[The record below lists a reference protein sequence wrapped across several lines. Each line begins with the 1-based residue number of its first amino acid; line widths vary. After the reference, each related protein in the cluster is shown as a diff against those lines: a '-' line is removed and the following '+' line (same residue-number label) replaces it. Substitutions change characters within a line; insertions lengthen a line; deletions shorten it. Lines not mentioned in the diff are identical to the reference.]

1 MSRQILYM
9 KCDAYVESDQE
20 DVYLKDIASLQ
31 CADEHV
37 LAKCKAIKVW
47 HFKCGKKAG
56 KKVLKKNS
64 EMKNMQTRV
73 VICCLNLVEK
83 IEKICPE
90 VQVEIV
96 GETDVVLEH
105 ETQKKQGL
113 LCWLKVVLVC
123 LVCFFGT
130 AFTIMAYHNDIGI
143 RNVFADVYRIIMNR
157 EPKGINPLEVSY
169 SIGLGSGILIFFNH
183 VGNLKIT
190 DDPTPIEVSMKNYE
204 RDVNQALVDVAGRK
218 GEEVEV

>member
-1 MSRQILYM
+1 MPGQLLYM
-9 KCDAYVESDQE
+9 KCDAYVESKQE

-31 CADEHV
+31 CVDKHI
-37 LAKCKAIKVW
+37 LARCRAVKVW
-47 HFKCGKKAG
+47 HFKTGNKRQAG
-56 KKVLKKNS
+56 ESGIKHQKQKTD
-64 EMKNMQTRV
+64 TRV
-73 VICCLNLVEK
+73 VISCLNLVEK
-83 IEKICPE
+83 IEQICPE

-96 GETDVVLEH
+96 GETDVVLEYKIP
-105 ETQKKQGL
+105 KKQGIVS
-113 LCWLKVVLVC
+113 WLKVVLVC
-123 LVCFFGT
+123 MVCFFGT

-143 RNVFADVYRIIMNR
+143 RNVFAEIYEIVMDR
-157 EPKGINPLEVSY
+157 KADGINPLEVAY

-218 GEEVEV
+218 GEEVDV